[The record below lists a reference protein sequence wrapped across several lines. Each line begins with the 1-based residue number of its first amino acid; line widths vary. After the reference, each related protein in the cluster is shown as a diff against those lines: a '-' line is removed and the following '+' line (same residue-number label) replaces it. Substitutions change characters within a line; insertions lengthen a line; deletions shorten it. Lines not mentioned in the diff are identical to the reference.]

1 MEKLRSNK
9 WIALLFACIII
20 LQSGHALQTIFSR
33 LTYLIFIPAAI
44 AIAFLIRDCGR
55 INLAKAKD
63 AALAIFSLMIVVSM
77 TVDMGDGLS
86 FYLLMLMRVF
96 AAYLV
101 CSLYSFEDISKWYL
115 RTMTVVSAVS
125 LVGYVL
131 VNNTSLLEALPTLVN
146 TNDVEYGVA
155 IIFNCI
161 KVIPER
167 NCAMFW
173 EPGLFATHLT
183 ISMLLEMLSKQKPSF
198 WRMALFTVCIFTA
211 NSSAGFVLW
220 FLCMVLLLLKN
231 TKDGISLWR
240 IIFSVVVLAAA
251 FFVVANFDAIL
262 ASTSLGENEYF
273 IKLYS
278 DNVSASTRSQA
289 IQHNLKMFGQGPL
302 FGAGYSNVTENMMYT
317 ADTSTSTF
325 LMSVFGIL
333 GISYTLFLGYGALK
347 IKNLN
352 FASKVIVAAILIII
366 VNKEPHHQIFFTWI
380 LLFYLLGDV
389 HAGGAREDALSVD
402 RGEP

>member
-9 WIALLFACIII
+9 MIALLFACIII
-20 LQSGHALQTIFSR
+20 LQSGHALQTIFSS
-33 LTYLIFIPAAI
+33 LIYLLYIPAII
-44 AIAFLIRDCGR
+44 AIVFLIRERGR

-63 AALAIFSLMIVVSM
+63 AALAIFFLMIVASM
-77 TVDMGDGLS
+77 AVDMGDGAM
-86 FYLLMLMRVF
+86 FYLRVLVMVLG
-96 AAYLV
+96 AYLIS
-101 CSLYSFEDISKWYL
+101 SLYSFEDMSKWYL
-115 RTMTVVSAVS
+115 RIMTVVSAVS

-131 VNNTSLLEALPTLVN
+131 VNNTSLLEALPTLIN

-155 IIFNCI
+155 IIFNYI
-161 KVIPER
+161 KIIPDR

-173 EPGLFATHLT
+173 EPGLFATHLA
-183 ISMLLEMLSKQKPSF
+183 ISMLLEMLSKPKPSF
-198 WRMALFTVCIFTA
+198 WRIALFTVCIFTA

-220 FLCMVLLLLKN
+220 FLCMVFLLLKN
-231 TKDGISLWR
+231 TKGGVSAWR
-240 IIFSVVVLAAA
+240 MIFSTVVLAAA
-251 FFVVANFDAIL
+251 FLLVANFDAIL

-333 GISYTLFLGYGALK
+333 GIFYTLFLGYGAFK
-347 IKNLN
+347 IKKLN

-402 RGEP
+402 RGES